1 MPSDGSNR
9 GYNLH
14 FSAVQNFL
22 RESVESKTSIEMQ
35 QKNFLAKNAEIFFSL
50 LVDLN
55 EFFSLDEV
63 CWTVE
68 IFCAVRRQWRCCC
81 RCGRHRRRRHRRCRR
96 RCRHHRRHRH
106 QHRRCRHRDS
116 VATKFSEKRMVT
128 HV

>member
-14 FSAVQNFL
+14 FSAEQNFL

-68 IFCAVRRQWRCCC
+68 IFFCAVRRQWRCCC
-81 RCGRHRRRRHRRCRR
+81 R
-96 RCRHHRRHRH
+96 HRRH
-106 QHRRCRHRDS
+106 HRRCRHRDS
-116 VATKFSEKRMVT
+116 VEKKLCEKRMVT